1 MSLWSW
7 FFPSPEDRL
16 RKAQRMMDRGRT
28 AEARLELLDNPLPEA
43 VTLLHQAEN
52 RLAELNLEEAHRR
65 SESGDDVGA
74 SDHLELADRFHH
86 GGLEEAFRQ
95 TRRDLRAH
103 RLERREQA
111 ERAQAAKEA
120 QMLATAPDAPSERYW
135 PEDED
140 APEGYAGNRDELE
153 ARLALLIENY
163 PKELRPSVRDLGA
176 RFARSVLEIDDG
188 RPEAALKE
196 LRSLPADQ
204 PLVRWERARA
214 AHALGEPRAA
224 RSELLELRELTGS
237 YLVFGTRDSGSFL
250 AQCTAESGDLAGA
263 LDVIRATRK
272 QLPKHGSVIFAQL
285 LVANEAY
292 EEGERVLVKLCKA
305 HPRQAIFF
313 LLLAQVR
320 VKTDHKL
327 KAMQA
332 LEAYLSNTHCSP
344 GTCGYQP
351 PSLAVIRT
359 LAILYLED
367 GSDLMRGLELA
378 EQARAL
384 VEKPN
389 WEDLYLSALAA
400 KHEQP
405 SDLARLGALA
415 LQNAP
420 PPERPRVEQH
430 LSL

>member
-1 MSLWSW
+1 MSVWSW

-16 RKAQRMMDRGRT
+16 EKARQLVERGRT

-43 VTLLHQAEN
+43 IKVLHQAEN
-52 RLAELNLEEAHRR
+52 HLAKLNLEEAHRR

-74 SDHLELADRFHH
+74 SEHLELAERFHH
-86 GGLEEAFRQ
+86 GGLEDAFRE

-103 RLERREQA
+103 RLERRERA
-111 ERAQAAKEA
+111 EREQAARDA
-120 QMLATAPDAPSERYW
+120 QMLATAPDAPSEQYW
-135 PEDED
+135 PEDEE
-140 APEGYAGNRDELE
+140 APEGYVGNRDELE

-163 PKELRPSVRDLGA
+163 PKELRPTVRDLGA
-176 RFARSVLEIDDG
+176 AFARSVLEIDDG
-188 RPEAALKE
+188 HPEAALKA
-196 LRSLPADQ
+196 LRALPADQ

-214 AHALGEPRAA
+214 QHALGQPRAA
-224 RSELLELRELTGS
+224 RSELLELRSLTGT

-250 AQCTAESGDLAGA
+250 AQCTAESGDLKEA
-263 LDVIRATRK
+263 LVVIRDARK
-272 QLPKHGSVIFAQL
+272 KLPKHGSVIFAQL
-285 LVANEAY
+285 LVANQAF

-320 VKTDHKL
+320 VRTEHKV

-351 PSLAVIRT
+351 PSLGVIRT
-359 LAILYLED
+359 LAILYLEE
-367 GSDLMRGLELA
+367 GSDLTRGLELA
-378 EQARAL
+378 EQARSL

-389 WEDLYLSALAA
+389 WEDLYLTALAA
-400 KHEQP
+400 KHERP
-405 SDLARLGALA
+405 SDLARLGAVA

-420 PPERPRVEQH
+420 PPERPRIEQH

>member
-1 MSLWSW
+1 MCI
-7 FFPSPEDRL
+7 
-16 RKAQRMMDRGRT
+16 
-28 AEARLELLDNPLPEA
+28 
-43 VTLLHQAEN
+43 
-52 RLAELNLEEAHRR
+52 
-65 SESGDDVGA
+65 
-74 SDHLELADRFHH
+74 
-86 GGLEEAFRQ
+86 
-95 TRRDLRAH
+95 RD
-103 RLERREQA
+103 
-111 ERAQAAKEA
+111 
-120 QMLATAPDAPSERYW
+120 S
-135 PEDED
+135 
-140 APEGYAGNRDELE
+140 
-153 ARLALLIENY
+153 
-163 PKELRPSVRDLGA
+163 
-176 RFARSVLEIDDG
+176 
-188 RPEAALKE
+188 
-196 LRSLPADQ
+196 
-204 PLVRWERARA
+204 
-214 AHALGEPRAA
+214 ALGEPRAA
-224 RSELLELRELTGS
+224 RSELLELRALTGS

-250 AQCTAESGDLAGA
+250 AQCTAEAGDLQGA
-263 LDVIRATRK
+263 LDVIRDTRK
-272 QLPKHGSVIFAQL
+272 QLPKHGNVIFAQL

-378 EQARAL
+378 EQARSL
-384 VEKPN
+384 VEKPT

-415 LQNAP
+415 LKNAP
-420 PPERPRVEQH
+420 PPERARVEQH

>member
-1 MSLWSW
+1 M
-7 FFPSPEDRL
+7 
-16 RKAQRMMDRGRT
+16 KA
-28 AEARLELLDNPLPEA
+28 
-43 VTLLHQAEN
+43 
-52 RLAELNLEEAHRR
+52 
-65 SESGDDVGA
+65 
-74 SDHLELADRFHH
+74 
-86 GGLEEAFRQ
+86 
-95 TRRDLRAH
+95 
-103 RLERREQA
+103 
-111 ERAQAAKEA
+111 AQEA
-120 QMLATAPDAPSERYW
+120 QILATAPDAPSERYW

-140 APEGYAGNRDELE
+140 TPERYSGNRDELE

-163 PKELRPSVRDLGA
+163 PKELRPTVRELGA
-176 RFARSVLEIDDG
+176 TFARSVLEIDDG
-188 RPEAALKE
+188 HPEAALKE

-214 AHALGEPRAA
+214 QHALGEARAA

-237 YLVFGTRDSGSFL
+237 YLVFGARDSGSFL
-250 AQCTAESGDLAGA
+250 AQCTAESGDLKEA
-263 LDVIRATRK
+263 LEVIRAARK

-285 LVANEAY
+285 LVANQAFD
-292 EEGERVLVKLCKA
+292 EGERVLVKLCKA

-320 VKTDHKL
+320 VRTGHKV

-351 PSLAVIRT
+351 PSLSVIRT
-359 LAILYLED
+359 LAILYLEE
-367 GSDLMRGLELA
+367 GGDLMRGLELA
-378 EQARAL
+378 EQARSL

-389 WEDLYLSALAA
+389 WEDLYLTALAA

-415 LQNAP
+415 LKNAP
-420 PPERPRVEQH
+420 APERPRVEKH